1 VGEVVRAMEGSLEV
15 IDCNTPAA
23 CPILPACVLK
33 EAVNGARDAFLAAL
47 DAYTLAD
54 LLGRPR
60 RLLRLLA
67 D

>member
-1 VGEVVRAMEGSLEV
+1 
-15 IDCNTPAA
+15 
-23 CPILPACVLK
+23 VLK